1 MSNPQPPSDLRES
14 VEIAGAPWRESDY
27 YRIAEAFT
35 FVFWDPDSTYPFFRP
50 WFDRLDLRNV
60 LELAC
65 GHGRHAERAAPL
77 VQHLTLMDIHE
88 ENLQACRQRLG
99 HLGHVDIVRNNG
111 FDFQPVAD
119 ASLSAIFC
127 YDAMVHFGPDL
138 VASYLRDTARVL
150 EPGGMA
156 LYHHSNHVPADPTQ
170 HFGCNPHARNHMS
183 VEWFASLATQAGL
196 EVVDSRTF
204 DWGEAVALDGLTLV
218 RRP

>member
-1 MSNPQPPSDLRES
+1 MSNPLPPSGLHES

-35 FVFWDPDSTYPFFRP
+35 FVFWDADSTYPFFRP
-50 WFDRLDLRNV
+50 MFDRLDLRNV

-127 YDAMVHFGPDL
+127 YDAMVHFSPDL
-138 VASYLRDTARVL
+138 VAAYLEDARRVL
-150 EPGGMA
+150 APGGMA
-156 LYHHSNHVPADPTQ
+156 LLHHSNCDADPSQ
-170 HFGCNPHARNHMS
+170 HYGLNPQARNRMTMGMFR
-183 VEWFASLATQAGL
+183 ELAQAAGL
-196 EVVDSRTF
+196 EVVDSKTI
-204 DWGEAVALDGLTLV
+204 DWAEVAELDGLTLL
-218 RRP
+218 RNP